1 MPHLLQVM
9 ERQEDSKQPAVEEE
23 IKAESSGNQVEQE
36 QQSSVIMRRQVITT
50 AGTIEDEA
58 KAQEQAEA
66 VETIE
71 SEAQNEGSPQSAPAI
86 VVQFQE
92 QPSSQIEQQE
102 RYENNNNEPNNY
114 TSQQEYTQVG
124 ATVQYEA
131 TVNIPL
137 QHVIGST
144 QYETQDE
151 TKRVVYA
158 DLQSVQSPSF
168 ANPQSYTHNDGAIY
182 MQQHQYQS
190 YGQHYDASRNSDDS
204 PPNTLV
210 HGTDPTLSS
219 RIYSVSATIK
229 FN

>member
-1 MPHLLQVM
+1 M
-9 ERQEDSKQPAVEEE
+9 ERPEESKPQLEAE

-36 QQSSVIMRRQVITT
+36 HQSSVIMRRQVITT
-50 AGTIEDEA
+50 AGTIEDEV
-58 KAQEQAEA
+58 KAQEQAAA
-66 VETIE
+66 VENIE
-71 SEAQNEGSPQSAPAI
+71 AEAQNEGSPQNAQPI

-92 QPSSQIEQQE
+92 QPPSQIEQQE

-114 TSQQEYTQVG
+114 ASQQEYAQVG
-124 ATVQYEA
+124 GTVEYET
-131 TVNIPL
+131 TVNISGSL
-137 QHVIGST
+137 QHVIAST

-151 TKRVVYA
+151 SKRVVYA

-168 ANPQSYTHNDGAIY
+168 ANPQSYSHNDGATY

-190 YGQHYDASRNSDDS
+190 YAQHYDASRNSDDS

-219 RIYSVSATIK
+219 RIYQVSTPFR

>member
-1 MPHLLQVM
+1 M
-9 ERQEDSKQPAVEEE
+9 ERQEDKPSVETEV
-23 IKAESSGNQVEQE
+23 KAETSGNQVEQE

-58 KAQEQAEA
+58 KAQEQAAA
-66 VETIE
+66 VESINE
-71 SEAQNEGSPQSAPAI
+71 SEAPNEGSPQSAQAI

-92 QPSSQIEQQE
+92 EPSSQIEQQE

-114 TSQQEYTQVG
+114 APQQEYAQVG
-124 ATVQYEA
+124 GTVEYET
-131 TVNIPL
+131 TVNIQGSL

-144 QYETQDE
+144 QYETQDD

-158 DLQSVQSPSF
+158 DLRSVQSSSF
-168 ANPQSYTHNDGAIY
+168 ATPQAYAHNDGATY

-219 RIYSVSATIK
+219 RIYQVSTALRC
-229 FN
+229 N